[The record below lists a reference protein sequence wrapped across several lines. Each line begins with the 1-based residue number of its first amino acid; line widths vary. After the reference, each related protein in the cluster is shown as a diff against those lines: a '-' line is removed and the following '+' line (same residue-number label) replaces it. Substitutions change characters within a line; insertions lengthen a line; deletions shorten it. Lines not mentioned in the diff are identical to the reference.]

1 MQRIGL
7 TGGIGSGKS
16 TVARLF
22 SRYEIAMIDAD
33 AISRQLTAP
42 QGAALP
48 AIANQFGAAVIC
60 ADGGLNRDAVRA
72 LVLQDT
78 AARRYLEAIIH
89 PLVARETAR
98 LTDEARNT
106 GCKVVVYD
114 VPLLVESGRWR
125 SALDAV
131 VVVDCQNATQ
141 IDRVMARESGRSGWT
156 VQAVQHVIAAQA
168 SRTDR
173 LAAADICI
181 YNDGISL
188 SSLAKIADETVNLF
202 GL

>member
-22 SRYEIAMIDAD
+22 SRYEIAIVDAD

-42 QGAALP
+42 QGAAVP
-48 AIANQFGAAVIC
+48 AIANQFGAAVMC

-72 LVLQDT
+72 LVLQDI
-78 AARRYLEAIIH
+78 AARRCLEAIIH
-89 PLVARETAR
+89 PLVAQETAR
-98 LTDEARNT
+98 LTDEARNNSYRII
-106 GCKVVVYD
+106 VYD
-114 VPLLVESGRWR
+114 IPLLVESGHWR

-188 SSLAKIADETVNLF
+188 SALVKIADETVNQF